1 MSGTFSEKFLEQIR
15 NRREEWET
23 GTLKKSLE
31 RFGVD
36 EPPDQFYTPLD
47 VKDWDFM
54 EKVGFPGTFPFTAG
68 IYACHVPGAGPV
80 TGGGNIGATGKGM
93 VRAGRYS
100 GYGMA
105 EDTRD
110 FYQKEIQ
117 RGRVVGPNLAFDLP
131 TQIGIDSDD
140 PRAEGEVGKVGVAVD
155 SLQDFE
161 IIYEPYEGANGL
173 DKIASNWTTNAQA
186 FFTIAAYI
194 ALAQKKGIDPK
205 TLRGT
210 PQNDILKEYVA
221 RGTYIYPPKES
232 LRLFRDILTYC
243 TENTPRLNICSI
255 AAYHMR
261 EGGATREQALAFH
274 FANAITYLQIGVDAG
289 LNVDDFVGRF
299 SFNTLSGDME
309 IMKEIAARRAAR
321 RMWARIVRDRFGSQ
335 SARSQIYREAGGFVV
350 GCVSSTKQ
358 RPLNNLTRTV
368 IGGVAGAFCGYIP
381 SVEPPYDE
389 ALGLGWSTEAQQLS
403 EDAARIIQ
411 YESKLTEVIDP
422 LAGSY
427 YIEALTDQIE
437 QDAWDI
443 IKEID
448 EMGGSM
454 KAIENG
460 YMQRAV
466 AQSAYE
472 KQRRL
477 ESGEDIVVGVN
488 AFTDETELEVLP
500 QQLVPYPYDPNKQAS
515 AEVNQVKKLQQLR
528 KDRDN
533 EQVAKAIAQLKEAAQ
548 DESANLMVP
557 TVEAVKVYATIGEVC
572 GALREVFGEYSTYG
586 TL

>member
-1 MSGTFSEKFLEQIR
+1 MSGTFDEKFMEKIR
-15 NRREEWET
+15 NKREEWEK
-23 GTLKKSLE
+23 GTLKSSLQ
-31 RFGVD
+31 RFGVN
-36 EPPDQFYTPLD
+36 ESPDRFYTPLD
-47 VKDWDFM
+47 IEDWDFS
-54 EKVGFPGTFPFTAG
+54 EKVGFPGEFPFTAG
-68 IYACHVPGAGPV
+68 IYPCHVPGAGPV

-110 FYQKEIQ
+110 FYAKEIK
-117 RGRVVGPNLAFDLP
+117 RGRTVGPNLAFDLP

-140 PRAEGEVGKVGVAVD
+140 PRALGEVGKTGVAFD

-161 IIYEPYEGANGL
+161 IIYEPYEGENGL

-186 FFTIAAYI
+186 FVIIAAYI
-194 ALAQKKGIDPK
+194 ALAQKKGINPK
-205 TLRGT
+205 MLRGT

-221 RGTYIYPPKES
+221 RGTYIFPPKHS
-232 LRLFRDILTYC
+232 LRLFRDILVYC
-243 TENTPRLNICSI
+243 TEHTPRLNICSI

-274 FANAITYLQIGVDAG
+274 FANAITYMQIGVDAG
-289 LNVDDFVGRF
+289 LKVDDFVGRF

-309 IMKEIAARRAAR
+309 IMKEIAARR
-321 RMWARIVRDRFGSQ
+321 MWAKIVRDRFGSQ
-335 SARSQIYREAGGFVV
+335 NPRSQIYREAGGFVV

-411 YESKLTEVIDP
+411 YEARLTETMDP

-427 YIEALTDQIE
+427 YIESLTDQIE
-437 QDAWDI
+437 QKAWDI
-443 IKEID
+443 MKEIE
-448 EMGGSM
+448 EMGGSL

-477 ESGEDIVVGVN
+477 ETGEDIIVGVN
-488 AFTDETELEVLP
+488 AFTDESELDVRVK
-500 QQLVPYPYDPNKQAS
+500 QLVPYPYDPTKQAS
-515 AEVNQVKKLQQLR
+515 AEVNQIKKLQQLR

-533 EQVAKAIAQLKEAAQ
+533 SQVVKALDQLKNAAR
-548 DESANLMVP
+548 DENANLMGP
-557 TVEAVKVYATIGEVC
+557 TVEAVKAYATIGEIC
-572 GALREVFGEYSTYG
+572 GALREIFGEYSTYG

>member
-1 MSGTFSEKFLEQIR
+1 V
-15 NRREEWET
+15 
-23 GTLKKSLE
+23 

-36 EPPDQFYTPLD
+36 EAPDRCYTPLD

-54 EKVGFPGTFPFTAG
+54 EKVGFPGEFPFTAG
-68 IYACHVPGAGPV
+68 IYPCHVPGAGPV

-100 GYGMA
+100 GYGIA

-110 FYQKEIQ
+110 FYKKEIQ
-117 RGRVVGPNLAFDLP
+117 RGRTVGPNLAFDLP
-131 TQIGIDSDD
+131 TQIGLDSDD
-140 PRAEGEVGKVGVAVD
+140 PRAEGEVGKTGVAVD

-161 IIYEPYEGANGL
+161 IIYEPYEGKNGL

-186 FFTIAAYI
+186 FFTIASYI
-194 ALAQKKGIDPK
+194 ALAQKKGVDPK
-205 TLRGT
+205 MLRGT

-221 RGTYIYPPKES
+221 RGTYIYPPKQS
-232 LRLFRDILTYC
+232 LRLFRDVLVYC
-243 TENTPRLNICSI
+243 TEHTPRMNICSI

-309 IMKEIAARRAAR
+309 IMKEIAVRRAAR
-321 RMWARIVRDRFGSQ
+321 RMWARIIRDRFGS
-335 SARSQIYREAGGFVV
+335 SNPRSQIYREAGGFVV
-350 GCVSSTKQ
+350 GCVSSTVQ

-411 YESKLTEVIDP
+411 YEARLTEVMDP

-437 QDAWDI
+437 EEAWDI
-443 IKEID
+443 INKID
-448 EMGGSM
+448 EMGGALA
-454 KAIENG
+454 AIENG

-466 AQSAYE
+466 AQSAHE

-477 ESGEDIVVGVN
+477 ETGEDIIVGVN
-488 AFTDETELEVLP
+488 AFTDESELEVLP
-500 QQLVPYPYDPNKQAS
+500 KQIVPHPYDPSKQGK
-515 AEVNQVKKLQQLR
+515 AEENQIKKLQKLR

-533 EQVAKAIAQLKEAAQ
+533 GQVAKAIAQLKEAAR
-548 DESANLMVP
+548 DESVNMMEPA
-557 TVEAVKVYATIGEVC
+557 VEAVKTYATIGEIC
-572 GALREVFGEYSTYG
+572 GALREVFGEHSTYG
-586 TL
+586 TI

>member
-1 MSGTFSEKFLEQIR
+1 MSGTFDEKDIEKITKKR
-15 NRREEWET
+15 VEWEQ

-36 EPPDQFYTPLD
+36 EPPDRFYTPMD
-47 VKDWDFM
+47 IQDFDFM
-54 EKVGFPGTFPFTAG
+54 EKVGFPGTYPYTAG

-110 FYQKEIQ
+110 FYKKEIQ
-117 RGRVVGPNLAFDLP
+117 RGRTVGPNLAFDLP

-140 PRAEGEVGKVGVAVD
+140 PRALGEVGKTGVAFD

-161 IIYEPYEGANGL
+161 IIYEPYEGKSGL

-186 FFTIAAYI
+186 FVIIAAYI

-232 LRLFRDILTYC
+232 LRIFRDILTYC
-243 TENTPRLNICSI
+243 TEHTPNLNICSI

-289 LNVDDFVGRF
+289 MNIDDFVGRF

-321 RMWARIVRDRFGSQ
+321 RMWAKIVRDRFGSQ
-335 SARSQIYREAGGFVV
+335 NPRSQIYREAGGFVV

-358 RPLNNLTRTV
+358 RALNNLTRTV

-411 YESKLTEVIDP
+411 YEAKLTDVMDP

-437 QDAWDI
+437 KEAWDI
-443 IKEID
+443 INKID
-448 EMGGSM
+448 EMGGSL

-460 YMQRAV
+460 YMQSAV
-466 AQSAYE
+466 AKSAYE

-477 ESGEDIVVGVN
+477 ETGEDIIVGVN
-488 AFTDETELEVLP
+488 AFTDESELDVKV
-500 QQLVPYPYDPNKQAS
+500 QQMVPYPYDAGKQAS
-515 AEVNQVKKLQQLR
+515 AEENQIKKLQQLR
-528 KDRDN
+528 KNRDN
-533 EQVAKAIAQLKEAAQ
+533 KAVEAALSRLKEIAR
-548 DESANLMVP
+548 DENANLMEA
-557 TVEAVKVYATIGEVC
+557 TIEAVKTYATIGEIC
-572 GALREVFGEYSTYG
+572 GALREVFGEYSAYG
-586 TL
+586 AL